1 MPSTSEVTY
10 WCKTSCLPEYAGLV
24 EDATCAGARKSK
36 DICCR
41 KCTGQMP
48 PYAKQALDI
57 TKEDAGI
64 MDYLND
70 FDAECQGWEAYKSQV
85 PFITNWL
92 SKVKSLKLKIPET
105 PSQRSR
111 SRARRSPRSRSL
123 SQRSRSRAPPY
134 RGHHAVVVEGPSPDF
149 IADQLHS
156 QRLAALRHASNHELL
171 TEVLRRMTH

>member
-1 MPSTSEVTY
+1 MSTTSDVTY

-48 PYAKQALDI
+48 PYAKQALDS

-111 SRARRSPRSRSL
+111 SRA
-123 SQRSRSRAPPY
+123 PPY
-134 RGHHAVVVEGPSPDF
+134 RGHHAVVVEGPDF